1 MIPEITLSKNINL
14 PQPQAQPQPQPPKS
28 EPFWQDSLK
37 HTWESDNTRPWGKPY
52 SKSERFRY
60 FWDEQANF
68 VERRT

>member
-1 MIPEITLSKNINL
+1 MIQEITVSKNINL
-14 PQPQAQPQPQPPKS
+14 PQPPKS

-37 HTWESDNTRPWGKPY
+37 IAWESDTTRPWGKPY